1 MFKQTRLR
9 FTFITFFIL
18 LALVLIDI
26 FQLQTREF
34 QSTSQIIDQQNL
46 EKFYITAPRGEIFDA
61 NGQKIAETILE
72 PYLFIN
78 MRKITNQNSS
88 DYRQVIQYN
97 FPELETKE
105 INEIFESKDILN
117 VVINLSSVEY
127 EVRNNL
133 LTNFDAFLIIDLPIR
148 NYIKNELFSHTVGYL
163 GIPNQD
169 EFNKFQNALGN
180 NQVGKNGLERYDE
193 EYLSGIPGELIF
205 SGSEIVDSKQPI
217 PGKNLFL
224 SIDSSTQVV
233 TKESL
238 QQGIDLA
245 NKSFESQNEIKRG
258 ASVVLDIA
266 TGNIVSMV
274 SLPDFDP
281 NKFVSGISDFE
292 YKQLDRDQ
300 AFNNFAI
307 QGLYPP
313 GSVFKV
319 VAYWLALSENIFPEG
334 LNNKDSKLDCEGNLS
349 FGFDDGS
356 QQVYNDWKL
365 EGHGK
370 VDLTDAIRQSCNV
383 YFWDIALNIWRNF
396 GNTDGESI
404 LQKYSKELGF
414 SKKTNVDLPFEK
426 VGIIPDRDLFEEWKV
441 SRPGLVREEGWLGG
455 DLMNLI
461 IGQGAITTTPL
472 QVANAYRTLL
482 TGENLSPTINKNAE
496 KITNNKINVSDEFIS
511 FLLEDLNTVTNKGG
525 TAYVSFS
532 ILGNKVNDIGG
543 KTGTAQNAG
552 DKNNTSWFV
561 GVDSISNPKYIIATV
576 VDEGGSG
583 SAVAAPI
590 SRRIIQHLLEYEL
603 TPVEFGEITEW

>member
-1 MFKQTRLR
+1 MFNHIRLK
-9 FTFITFFIL
+9 FTFIAFFIL
-18 LALVLIDI
+18 LAFILFDI
-26 FQLQTREF
+26 FQLQTTEF
-34 QSTSQIIDQQNL
+34 QSTSEIVDQQNL
-46 EKFYITAPRGEIFDA
+46 DIFYITAPRGEIFDA
-61 NGQKIAETILE
+61 NGEKIAETKLE
-72 PYLFIN
+72 PHLFIN
-78 MRKITNQNSS
+78 MRKITNENSS
-88 DYRQVIQYN
+88 DYRQIIQYN
-97 FPELETKE
+97 FPDLTNRE
-105 INEIFESKDILN
+105 INEIFESKEILQF
-117 VVINLSSVEY
+117 VINLSSVEY

-148 NYIKNELFSHTVGYL
+148 NYIKNELFAHTIGYL

-169 EFNKFQNALGN
+169 EFNNFQNASGN
-180 NQVGKNGLERYDE
+180 NQVGKNGLERHYED
-193 EYLSGIPGELIF
+193 YLSGIPGELIF
-205 SGSEIVDSKQPI
+205 FGSEIIDSKQPI
-217 PGKNLFL
+217 PGRDLFL
-224 SIDSSTQVV
+224 SIDSLTQLV

-238 QQGIDLA
+238 QQGINLA
-245 NKSFESQNEIKRG
+245 NKSFESINEIKRG
-258 ASVVLDIA
+258 ASVVLDIE
-266 TGNIVSMV
+266 TGNIISMV
-274 SLPDFDP
+274 SLPDFNP

-334 LNNKDSKLDCEGNLS
+334 LNNKDSKVDCDGSLS

-365 EGHGK
+365 DGHGK
-370 VDLTDAIRQSCNV
+370 VDLTDAIKQSCNV
-383 YFWDIALNIWRNF
+383 YFWDIALNIWRIY
-396 GNTDGESI
+396 GNTEGESI
-404 LQKYSKELGF
+404 LQEYSKELGF
-414 SKKTNVDLPFEK
+414 SEKTNVDLPFEK
-426 VGIIPDRDLFEEWKV
+426 VGIIPDRNLFEEWKI

-482 TGENLSPTINKNAE
+482 TGENLSPTLNLNAE
-496 KITNNKINVSDEFIS
+496 KIINNKINVSDEFIS
-511 FLLEDLNTVTNKGG
+511 FLLKDLNTVTNKGG

-583 SAVAAPI
+583 SAVAAPV

-603 TPVEFGEITEW
+603 TPVEFGEITE

>member
-1 MFKQTRLR
+1 MFNQTRLK
-9 FTFITFFIL
+9 FTFLAFFIL
-18 LALVLIDI
+18 LAFVLIDI

-34 QSTSQIIDQQNL
+34 ESTSQIIDQQNL
-46 EKFYITAPRGEIFDA
+46 DKFYITAPRGEIFDA
-61 NGQKIAETILE
+61 SGQKIAETKLE

-78 MRKITNQNSS
+78 LRKITNQNSS

-117 VVINLSSVEY
+117 LVINLSSVEY

-148 NYIKNELFSHTVGYL
+148 NYSKNELFSHTVGYL

-180 NQVGKNGLERYDE
+180 NQVGKNGLERYYE
-193 EYLSGIPGELIF
+193 EYLSGTPGELIF
-205 SGSEIVDSKQPI
+205 SGSEIIDSKQPI
-217 PGKNLFL
+217 PGKDLFL
-224 SIDSSTQVV
+224 SIDSRTQEI

-245 NKSFESQNEIKRG
+245 NKSFESQNIIKRG
-258 ASVVLDIA
+258 ASVVLDIE

-334 LNNKDSKLDCEGNLS
+334 LNNKNSKLDCEGNLS

-370 VDLTDAIRQSCNV
+370 VDLTDAIKQSCNV

-404 LQKYSKELGF
+404 LQEYSKELGF
-414 SKKTNVDLPFEK
+414 SEKTNVDLPFEK
-426 VGIIPDRDLFEEWKV
+426 VGIIPDRELFEEWKI

-482 TGENLSPTINKNAE
+482 TGENLSPTLNINAE

-532 ILGNKVNDIGG
+532 MLGNKVNDIGG

-561 GVDSISNPKYIIATV
+561 GVDSISSPKYIIATV

-590 SRRIIQHLLEYEL
+590 SRRIIQYLLEYEL
-603 TPVEFGEITEW
+603 TPVEFGEITE

>member
-1 MFKQTRLR
+1 MFNHIRLK
-9 FTFITFFIL
+9 FTFIAFFIL
-18 LALVLIDI
+18 LAFILFDI
-26 FQLQTREF
+26 FQLQTTEF
-34 QSTSQIIDQQNL
+34 QSTSEIVDQQNL
-46 EKFYITAPRGEIFDA
+46 DIFYITAPRGEIFDA
-61 NGQKIAETILE
+61 NGEKIAETKLE
-72 PYLFIN
+72 PHLFLN
-78 MRKITNQNSS
+78 MRKITNENSS
-88 DYRQVIQYN
+88 DYRQIIQYN
-97 FPELETKE
+97 FPDLKNRE
-105 INEIFESKDILN
+105 INEIFESKEILQF
-117 VVINLSSVEY
+117 VINLSSIEY

-148 NYIKNELFSHTVGYL
+148 NYIKNELFAHTIGYL

-169 EFNKFQNALGN
+169 EFNNFQNASGN
-180 NQVGKNGLERYDE
+180 NQVGKNGLERHYED
-193 EYLSGIPGELIF
+193 YLSGIPGELIF
-205 SGSEIVDSKQPI
+205 FGSEIIDSKQPI
-217 PGKNLFL
+217 PGRDLFL
-224 SIDSSTQVV
+224 SIDSLTQLV

-245 NKSFESQNEIKRG
+245 NKSFESINEIKRG
-258 ASVVLDIA
+258 ASVVLDIE
-266 TGNIVSMV
+266 TGNIISMV
-274 SLPDFDP
+274 SLPDFNP

-334 LNNKDSKLDCEGNLS
+334 LNNKDSKVDCEGSLS

-365 EGHGK
+365 DGHGK
-370 VDLTDAIRQSCNV
+370 VDLTDAIKQSCNV
-383 YFWDIALNIWRNF
+383 YFWDIALNIWRNY
-396 GNTDGESI
+396 GNTEGESI
-404 LQKYSKELGF
+404 LQEYSRELGF
-414 SKKTNVDLPFEK
+414 SEKTNVDLPFEK
-426 VGIIPDRDLFEEWKV
+426 VGIIPDRNLFEEWKI

-482 TGENLSPTINKNAE
+482 TGENLSPTLNLNAE
-496 KITNNKINVSDEFIS
+496 KIINNKINVSDEFIS
-511 FLLEDLNTVTNKGG
+511 FLLKDLNTVTNKGG

-583 SAVAAPI
+583 SAVAAPV
-590 SRRIIQHLLEYEL
+590 SRRIIQHLREYEL
-603 TPVEFGEITEW
+603 TPVEFGEITE

>member
-1 MFKQTRLR
+1 MFSQKRLK
-9 FTFITFFIL
+9 FTFISFIIL
-18 LALVLIDI
+18 LAFILFDI
-26 FQLQTREF
+26 FQLQTTEF
-34 QSTSQIIDQQNL
+34 QSTSEIIDQQNL
-46 EKFYITAPRGEIFDA
+46 DKFYITAPRGEIFDA
-61 NGQKIAETILE
+61 NGEKIAETILE
-72 PYLFIN
+72 PHLFIN
-78 MRKITNQNSS
+78 MRKISNENSS
-88 DYRQVIQYN
+88 DYRQIIQYN
-97 FPELETKE
+97 FPDLTTKE
-105 INEIFESKDILN
+105 INEIFESRDILQL
-117 VVINLSSVEY
+117 VINLSSIEY

-148 NYIKNELFSHTVGYL
+148 NYVHNELFAHTIGYL

-169 EFNKFQNALGN
+169 EFKNFQNALGN
-180 NQVGKNGLERYDE
+180 NQVGKNGLERYYED
-193 EYLSGIPGELIF
+193 YLSGIPGELTF
-205 SGSEIVDSKQPI
+205 LGSEIINSKQPT
-217 PGKNLFL
+217 PGRDLFL
-224 SIDSSTQVV
+224 SIDSSTQLV

-245 NKSFESQNEIKRG
+245 NKSFESTNEIKRG
-258 ASVVLDIA
+258 ASVVLDIEN
-266 TGNIVSMV
+266 GNIISMV
-274 SLPDFDP
+274 SLPDFNP

-334 LNNKDSKLDCEGNLS
+334 LNNKDSKVDCEGSLS

-356 QQVYNDWKL
+356 KQVYNDWKL

-370 VDLTDAIRQSCNV
+370 VDLTNAIKQSCNV

-396 GNTDGESI
+396 GNTEGESI
-404 LQKYSKELGF
+404 LQEYSKELGF
-414 SKKTNVDLPFEK
+414 SEKTNVDLPFEK
-426 VGIIPDRDLFEEWKV
+426 VGIIPDRDLFEEWKI

-482 TGENLSPTINKNAE
+482 TGENLSPTININAE

-511 FLLEDLNTVTNKGG
+511 FLLKDLNTVTNKGG

-561 GVDSISNPKYIIATV
+561 GVDSISNPKYIIVTV

-583 SAVAAPI
+583 SAVAAPV
-590 SRRIIQHLLEYEL
+590 SRRIIQHLREYEL
-603 TPVEFGEITEW
+603 TPVEFGEITE

>member
-1 MFKQTRLR
+1 MFNQKRLK
-9 FTFITFFIL
+9 FGFFSFFIL
-18 LALVLIDI
+18 LVFILFDI
-26 FQLQTREF
+26 FQLQTSEF
-34 QSTSQIIDQQNL
+34 QSTSEIIDQQNL
-46 EKFYITAPRGEIFDA
+46 DKFYITAPRGEIFDA
-61 NGQKIAETILE
+61 NGEKLAESKLE
-72 PYLFIN
+72 PYLFLN
-78 MRKITNQNSS
+78 MRKITSQNSS
-88 DYRQVIQYN
+88 DYRQIIQYN
-97 FPELETKE
+97 FPELTTSE
-105 INEIFESKDILN
+105 INEIFESKEILKF
-117 VVINLSSVEY
+117 VTNLTSVDY

-148 NYIKNELFSHTVGYL
+148 SYIKNELFAHTIGYL

-169 EFNKFQNALGN
+169 EFNEFKNALGN
-180 NQVGKNGLERYDE
+180 NQVGKNGLERYYED
-193 EYLSGIPGELIF
+193 YLSGIPGELIF
-205 SGSEIVDSKQPI
+205 LGSEIIDSKQPI
-217 PGKNLFL
+217 PGEDLFL
-224 SIDSSTQVV
+224 SIDSSTQYV

-245 NKSFESQNEIKRG
+245 NKSFESINEIKRG
-258 ASVVLDIA
+258 ASVVLDIK
-266 TGNIVSMV
+266 TGNVVSMV
-274 SLPDFDP
+274 SLPDFNP

-292 YKQLDRDQ
+292 YKELDRDQ

-334 LNNKDSKLDCEGNLS
+334 LNNKDSKVDCEGSLS

-370 VDLTDAIRQSCNV
+370 VDLTDAIKQSCNV

-396 GNTDGESI
+396 GNTEGESI
-404 LQKYSKELGF
+404 LQEYSKELGF
-414 SKKTNVDLPFEK
+414 SKKTNIDLPFEK
-426 VGIIPDRDLFEEWKV
+426 VGVIPDRDLFEEWKI
-441 SRPGLVREEGWLGG
+441 SRPGLVRDEGWLGG

-482 TGENLSPTINKNAE
+482 TGENLSPTLNVNAK
-496 KITNNKINVSDEFIS
+496 KIINNKINVSDEFIS
-511 FLLEDLNTVTNKGG
+511 FLLKDLNTVTNTGG

-561 GVDSISNPKYIIATV
+561 GVDSISNPQYIIVTV

-583 SAVAAPI
+583 SAVAAPV
-590 SRRIIQHLLEYEL
+590 SRRIIQHLREYEL
-603 TPVEFGEITEW
+603 TPVEFGEITE

>member
-1 MFKQTRLR
+1 MFNQIRLK

-18 LALVLIDI
+18 LAFILFDI
-26 FQLQTREF
+26 FQLQTTEF
-34 QSTSQIIDQQNL
+34 QSTSEIIEQQNL
-46 EKFYITAPRGEIFDA
+46 DKFYITAPRGEIYDA
-61 NGQKIAETILE
+61 NGEKIGETILE
-72 PYLFIN
+72 PHLFIN
-78 MRKITNQNSS
+78 MRKITNENSAS
-88 DYRQVIQYN
+88 YTQIIQYN
-97 FPELETKE
+97 FPDLTTRE
-105 INEIFESKDILN
+105 INEIFESKEILQF
-117 VVINLSSVEY
+117 VTNLSSIEY

-148 NYIKNELFSHTVGYL
+148 NYIKNELFAHTVGYL
-163 GIPNQD
+163 GIPNLD
-169 EFNKFQNALGN
+169 EFNIFQNALGN
-180 NQVGKNGLERYDE
+180 NQVGKNGLERYYED
-193 EYLSGIPGELIF
+193 YLSGIPGELTF
-205 SGSEIVDSKQPI
+205 LGSEIIDSKQPI
-217 PGKNLFL
+217 PGRDLFL
-224 SIDSSTQVV
+224 SIDSSTQLV

-245 NKSFESQNEIKRG
+245 NKSFESINEVKRG
-258 ASVVLDIA
+258 ASVVLDIES
-266 TGNIVSMV
+266 GNIISMV
-274 SLPDFDP
+274 SLPDFNP

-334 LNNKDSKLDCEGNLS
+334 LNNKDSKVDCEGSLS

-370 VDLTDAIRQSCNV
+370 VDLTDAIKQSCNV

-396 GNTDGESI
+396 GNTEGESI
-404 LQKYSKELGF
+404 LQEYSKELGF
-414 SKKTNVDLPFEK
+414 SEKTNVDLPFEK
-426 VGIIPDRDLFEEWKV
+426 VGIIPDRNLFEEWKI

-482 TGENLSPTINKNAE
+482 TGENLSPTINVNAE
-496 KITNNKINVSDEFIS
+496 KITNNKINVSEEFIS
-511 FLLEDLNTVTNKGG
+511 FLLKDLNTVTNKGG

-583 SAVAAPI
+583 SAVAAPV
-590 SRRIIQHLLEYEL
+590 SQKNYSAF
-603 TPVEFGEITEW
+603 T

>member
-1 MFKQTRLR
+1 MFNQTRLK
-9 FTFITFFIL
+9 FTFLAFFIL
-18 LALVLIDI
+18 LAFVLIDI

-34 QSTSQIIDQQNL
+34 ESTSQIIDQQNL
-46 EKFYITAPRGEIFDA
+46 DKFYITAPRGEIFDA
-61 NGQKIAETILE
+61 SGQKIAETKLE

-78 MRKITNQNSS
+78 LRKITNQNSS

-117 VVINLSSVEY
+117 LVINLSSVEY

-148 NYIKNELFSHTVGYL
+148 NYSKNELFSHTVGYL

-180 NQVGKNGLERYDE
+180 NQVGKNGLERYYE
-193 EYLSGIPGELIF
+193 EYLSGTPGELIF
-205 SGSEIVDSKQPI
+205 SGSEIIDSKQPI
-217 PGKNLFL
+217 PGKDLFL
-224 SIDSSTQVV
+224 SIDSRTQEV

-245 NKSFESQNEIKRG
+245 NKSFESQNIIKRG
-258 ASVVLDIA
+258 ASVVLDIE

-274 SLPDFDP
+274 SLPDFDR

-334 LNNKDSKLDCEGNLS
+334 LNNKNSKLDCEGNLS

-365 EGHGK
+365 EGHGN
-370 VDLTDAIRQSCNV
+370 VDLTDAIKQSCNV

-396 GNTDGESI
+396 GNTKGESL
-404 LQKYSKELGF
+404 LQEYSKELGF
-414 SKKTNVDLPFEK
+414 SEKTNIDLPFEK
-426 VGIIPDRDLFEEWKV
+426 VGIIPDRDLFEEWKI

-482 TGENLSPTINKNAE
+482 TGENLAPTVNLNAE

-532 ILGNKVNDIGG
+532 MLGNKVNDIGG

-561 GVDSISNPKYIIATV
+561 GVDSISSPKYIIATV

-590 SRRIIQHLLEYEL
+590 SRRIIQYLLEYEL
-603 TPVEFGEITEW
+603 TPVEFGEITE

>member
-1 MFKQTRLR
+1 MFNQTRLK
-9 FTFITFFIL
+9 FTFLAFFIL
-18 LALVLIDI
+18 LAFVLIDI

-34 QSTSQIIDQQNL
+34 ESTSQIIDQQNL
-46 EKFYITAPRGEIFDA
+46 DKFYITAPRGEIFDA
-61 NGQKIAETILE
+61 SGQKIAETKLE

-78 MRKITNQNSS
+78 LRKITNQNSS

-117 VVINLSSVEY
+117 LVINLSSVEY

-148 NYIKNELFSHTVGYL
+148 NYSKNELFSHTVGYL

-180 NQVGKNGLERYDE
+180 NQVGKNGLERYYE
-193 EYLSGIPGELIF
+193 EYLSGTPGELIF
-205 SGSEIVDSKQPI
+205 SGSEIIDSKQPI
-217 PGKNLFL
+217 PGKDLFL
-224 SIDSSTQVV
+224 SIDSRTQEV

-245 NKSFESQNEIKRG
+245 NKSFESQNIIKRG
-258 ASVVLDIA
+258 ASVVLDIK
-266 TGNIVSMV
+266 TGNIISMV

-334 LNNKDSKLDCEGNLS
+334 LNNKNSKLDCEGNLS

-370 VDLTDAIRQSCNV
+370 VDLTDAIKQSCNV
-383 YFWDIALNIWRNF
+383 YFWDIALNIWRNY

-426 VGIIPDRDLFEEWKV
+426 VGIIPDRDLFEEWKI

-482 TGENLSPTINKNAE
+482 TGENLSPTLNINAE

-532 ILGNKVNDIGG
+532 MLGNKVNDIGG

-561 GVDSISNPKYIIATV
+561 GVDSISSPKYIIATV

-590 SRRIIQHLLEYEL
+590 SRRIIQYLLEYEL
-603 TPVEFGEITEW
+603 TPVEFGEITE

>member
-1 MFKQTRLR
+1 MFNQKRLK
-9 FTFITFFIL
+9 FGFFSFFIL
-18 LALVLIDI
+18 LVFILFDI
-26 FQLQTREF
+26 FQLQTSEF
-34 QSTSQIIDQQNL
+34 QSTSEIIDQQNL
-46 EKFYITAPRGEIFDA
+46 DKFYITAPRGEIFDA
-61 NGQKIAETILE
+61 NGEKLAESKLE
-72 PYLFIN
+72 PYLFLN
-78 MRKITNQNSS
+78 MRKITSQNSS
-88 DYRQVIQYN
+88 DYRQIIQYN
-97 FPELETKE
+97 FPELTTSE
-105 INEIFESKDILN
+105 INEIFESKEILKF
-117 VVINLSSVEY
+117 VTNLTSVDY

-148 NYIKNELFSHTVGYL
+148 SYIKNELFAHTIGYL

-169 EFNKFQNALGN
+169 EFNEFKNALGN
-180 NQVGKNGLERYDE
+180 NQVGKNGLERYYED
-193 EYLSGIPGELIF
+193 YLSGIPGELIF
-205 SGSEIVDSKQPI
+205 LGSEIIDSKQPI
-217 PGKNLFL
+217 PGEDLFL
-224 SIDSSTQVV
+224 SIDSSTQYV

-245 NKSFESQNEIKRG
+245 NKSFESINEIKRG
-258 ASVVLDIA
+258 ASVVLDIK
-266 TGNIVSMV
+266 TGNVVSMV
-274 SLPDFDP
+274 SLPDFNP

-292 YKQLDRDQ
+292 YKELDRDQ

-334 LNNKDSKLDCEGNLS
+334 LNNKDSKVDCEGSLS

-370 VDLTDAIRQSCNV
+370 VDLTDAIKQSCNV

-396 GNTDGESI
+396 GNTEGESI
-404 LQKYSKELGF
+404 LQEYSKELGF
-414 SKKTNVDLPFEK
+414 SKKTNIDLPFEK
-426 VGIIPDRDLFEEWKV
+426 VGIIPDRDLFEEWKI
-441 SRPGLVREEGWLGG
+441 SRPGLVRDEGWLGG

-482 TGENLSPTINKNAE
+482 TGENLSPTLNVNAK
-496 KITNNKINVSDEFIS
+496 KIINNKINVSDEFIS
-511 FLLEDLNTVTNKGG
+511 FLLKDLNTVTNTGG

-561 GVDSISNPKYIIATV
+561 GVDSISNPQYIIVTV

-583 SAVAAPI
+583 SAVAAPV
-590 SRRIIQHLLEYEL
+590 SRRIIQHLREYEL
-603 TPVEFGEITEW
+603 TPVEFGEITE

>member
-1 MFKQTRLR
+1 MFSQNRLK
-9 FTFITFFIL
+9 FIFIFFIIL
-18 LALVLIDI
+18 LAFILFDI
-26 FQLQTREF
+26 FQLQTAEF
-34 QSTSQIIDQQNL
+34 QSTSEIIDQQNL
-46 EKFYITAPRGEIFDA
+46 DKFYITAPRGEIFDA
-61 NGQKIAETILE
+61 NGEKIAETILE
-72 PYLFIN
+72 PHLFIN
-78 MRKITNQNSS
+78 TRKISNENSS
-88 DYRQVIQYN
+88 DYRQIIQYN
-97 FPELETKE
+97 FPDLTTKE
-105 INEIFESKDILN
+105 INEIFESRDILQF
-117 VVINLSSVEY
+117 VTNLSSIEY

-148 NYIKNELFSHTVGYL
+148 NYINNELFAHTIGYL

-169 EFNKFQNALGN
+169 EFKIFQNALGN
-180 NQVGKNGLERYDE
+180 NQVGKNGLERYYED
-193 EYLSGIPGELIF
+193 YLSGIPGELTF
-205 SGSEIVDSKQPI
+205 LGSEIINSKQPM
-217 PGKNLFL
+217 PGRDLFL
-224 SIDSSTQVV
+224 SIDSSTQLV

-245 NKSFESQNEIKRG
+245 NKSFESTNEIKRG
-258 ASVVLDIA
+258 ASVVLDIEN
-266 TGNIVSMV
+266 GNIISMV
-274 SLPDFDP
+274 SLPDFNP

-319 VAYWLALSENIFPEG
+319 VAYWLALSENIFPDG
-334 LNNKDSKLDCEGNLS
+334 LNSKDSKIDCEGSLS
-349 FGFDDGS
+349 FGFGDGS
-356 QQVYNDWKL
+356 KQVYNDWKL

-370 VDLTDAIRQSCNV
+370 VDLTNAIKQSCNV

-396 GNTDGESI
+396 GNTEGESI
-404 LQKYSKELGF
+404 LQEYSKELGF
-414 SKKTNVDLPFEK
+414 SEKTNVDLPFEK
-426 VGIIPDRDLFEEWKV
+426 VGIIPDRDLFEEWKI

-482 TGENLSPTINKNAE
+482 TGENLSPTININAE

-511 FLLEDLNTVTNKGG
+511 FLLKDLNTVTNKGG

-561 GVDSISNPKYIIATV
+561 GVDSISNPKYIVVTV

-583 SAVAAPI
+583 SAVAAPV
-590 SRRIIQHLLEYEL
+590 SRRIIQHLRGYEL
-603 TPVEFGEITEW
+603 TPVEFGEITE

>member
-1 MFKQTRLR
+1 MFNQKRLK
-9 FTFITFFIL
+9 FTFVSFFIL
-18 LALVLIDI
+18 LAFILFDI
-26 FQLQTREF
+26 FQLQTSEF
-34 QSTSQIIDQQNL
+34 QSTSEIIEQQNL
-46 EKFYITAPRGEIFDA
+46 DKFYVTAPRGEIFDA
-61 NGQKIAETILE
+61 NGEKLAESKLE
-72 PYLFIN
+72 PYLFLN
-78 MRKITNQNSS
+78 MRKITSQNSS
-88 DYRQVIQYN
+88 EYRQIIQYN
-97 FPELETKE
+97 FPELTTNE
-105 INEIFESKDILN
+105 INEIFESKEILKL
-117 VVINLSSVEY
+117 VTNLTSVTY

-148 NYIKNELFSHTVGYL
+148 SYIKNELFAHTIGYL

-169 EFNKFQNALGN
+169 EFNEFKNALGN
-180 NQVGKNGLERYDE
+180 NQVGKNGLERYYED
-193 EYLSGIPGELIF
+193 YLSGIPGELIF
-205 SGSEIVDSKQPI
+205 LGSEIIDSKQPI
-217 PGKNLFL
+217 PGEDLFL
-224 SIDSSTQVV
+224 SIDSSTQYV

-245 NKSFESQNEIKRG
+245 NKSFESINEIKRG
-258 ASVVLDIA
+258 SSVVLDIE

-274 SLPDFDP
+274 SLPDFNP

-334 LNNKDSKLDCEGNLS
+334 LDNKDSKVDCEGSLS

-370 VDLTDAIRQSCNV
+370 VDLTDAIKQSCNV

-396 GNTDGESI
+396 GNTEGESI
-404 LQKYSKELGF
+404 LQEYSRELGF
-414 SKKTNVDLPFEK
+414 SEKTNIDLPFEK
-426 VGIIPDRDLFEEWKV
+426 VGIIPDRDLFEEWKI
-441 SRPGLVREEGWLGG
+441 SRPGLVRDEGWLGG

-482 TGENLSPTINKNAE
+482 TGENLSPTLNVNAE
-496 KITNNKINVSDEFIS
+496 KIINNKINVSDEFIS
-511 FLLEDLNTVTNKGG
+511 FLLKDLNTVTNKGG

-561 GVDSISNPKYIIATV
+561 GVDSISNPQYIIVTV

-583 SAVAAPI
+583 SAVAAPV
-590 SRRIIQHLLEYEL
+590 SRRIIQHLREYEL
-603 TPVEFGEITEW
+603 TPVEFGEITE

>member
-1 MFKQTRLR
+1 MFSKKRLK
-9 FTFITFFIL
+9 FIFIFFIIL
-18 LALVLIDI
+18 LAFILFDI
-26 FQLQTREF
+26 FQLQTAEF
-34 QSTSQIIDQQNL
+34 QSTSEIIDQQNL
-46 EKFYITAPRGEIFDA
+46 DKFYITAPRGEIFDA
-61 NGQKIAETILE
+61 NGEKIAETILE
-72 PYLFIN
+72 PHLFIN
-78 MRKITNQNSS
+78 TRKISNENSS
-88 DYRQVIQYN
+88 DYRQIIQYN
-97 FPELETKE
+97 FPDLTTIE
-105 INEIFESKDILN
+105 INEIFESKNILQF
-117 VVINLSSVEY
+117 VINLSSIEY

-148 NYIKNELFSHTVGYL
+148 NYIKNELFAHTVGYL
-163 GIPNQD
+163 GIPNLD
-169 EFNKFQNALGN
+169 EFNIFQNALGN
-180 NQVGKNGLERYDE
+180 NQVGKNGLERYYED
-193 EYLSGIPGELIF
+193 YLSGIPGELTF
-205 SGSEIVDSKQPI
+205 LGSEIINSKQPT
-217 PGKNLFL
+217 PGRDLFL
-224 SIDSSTQVV
+224 SIDSSTQLV

-245 NKSFESQNEIKRG
+245 NKSFESTNEIKRG
-258 ASVVLDIA
+258 ASVVLDIEN
-266 TGNIVSMV
+266 GNIISMV
-274 SLPDFDP
+274 SLPDFNP

-334 LNNKDSKLDCEGNLS
+334 LNNKDSKVDCEGSLS

-356 QQVYNDWKL
+356 KQVYNDWKL

-370 VDLTDAIRQSCNV
+370 VDLTNAIKQSCNV

-396 GNTDGESI
+396 GNTEGESI
-404 LQKYSKELGF
+404 LQEYSKELGF
-414 SKKTNVDLPFEK
+414 SEKTNVDLPFEK
-426 VGIIPDRDLFEEWKV
+426 VGIIPDRDLFEEWKI

-482 TGENLSPTINKNAE
+482 TGENLSPTININAE

-511 FLLEDLNTVTNKGG
+511 FLLKDLNTVTNKGG

-561 GVDSISNPKYIIATV
+561 GVDSISNPKYIIVTV

-583 SAVAAPI
+583 SAVAAPV
-590 SRRIIQHLLEYEL
+590 SRRIIQHLREYEL